1 MKNFFKGIS
10 FTQVLAGS
18 LAAVTAFLL
27 SSKIGIAG
35 SVIGVA
41 IGSIVSA
48 VASQLYQNVIHA
60 SSKKIQSSSAL
71 KSGSSRYEED
81 DTKVVN
87 NARFIALEDD
97 MPKEYEVY
105 NNMIDS
111 SKEKQA
117 RRVVAMAS
125 NANVANVAGD
135 SLRDVDSSNTQSAK
149 SGESQALNAESTSV
163 MELSSLR
170 KLKEEDNELSE
181 GDEDSIL
188 TLNDAKR
195 ELGGGSYYA
204 NSEAKYKKLTI
215 VIAILSALA
224 AVLLTSGI
232 VLLFTQGKG
241 TDNLVPS
248 GQNTEQNNGQNP
260 NNQMRQ
266 NGQNNGVQNQDK
278 NSKDVQKDSQDAQD
292 EKDSKDSKEGEDGKD
307 GKDGK
312 EGKEGKDSSSKNPS
326 EKQDKKTHEGSSSSS
341 LDSNESNAGS
351 GEQSSGNSGVS
362 GADSGARGSKGDSSV
377 SGDSSSSSSLSSN
390 GASGGSAAQQGESG
404 SQQSGGGE

>member
-125 NANVANVAGD
+125 NANNANFAGD
-135 SLRDVDSSNTQSAK
+135 SSLDGDSSNSQNAK
-149 SGESQALNAESTSV
+149 LGKAPALSAESTSV

-170 KLKEEDNELSE
+170 KLKEEDNALSE

-195 ELGGGSYYA
+195 ELGGRSDYA

-224 AVLLTSGI
+224 AVLLTAGI

-292 EKDSKDSKEGEDGKD
+292 EKDSKDSKDSKD
-307 GKDGK
+307 G
-312 EGKEGKDSSSKNPS
+312 ENSSSKNPS

-341 LDSNESNAGS
+341 LDSNGS
-351 GEQSSGNSGVS
+351 KADSGDQSSEDSGVS

-377 SGDSSSSSSLSSN
+377 SGDSSPSSPSTSTN
-390 GASGGSAAQQGESG
+390 GSGGGSSAQQGESG
-404 SQQSGGGE
+404 SQQSGS

>member
-1 MKNFFKGIS
+1 VKNFFKGIS

-125 NANVANVAGD
+125 NANNANFAGD
-135 SLRDVDSSNTQSAK
+135 SSLDGDSSNSQNAK
-149 SGESQALNAESTSV
+149 LGKAPALSAESTSV

-170 KLKEEDNELSE
+170 KLKEEDNALSE

-195 ELGGGSYYA
+195 ELGGRSDYA

-224 AVLLTSGI
+224 AVLLTAGI

-248 GQNTEQNNGQNP
+248 GQNTERNNGQNP

-278 NSKDVQKDSQDAQD
+278 NSKDAQKDSQDAQD
-292 EKDSKDSKEGEDGKD
+292 EKDSKDSKDSKD
-307 GKDGK
+307 G
-312 EGKEGKDSSSKNPS
+312 ENSSSKNPS
-326 EKQDKKTHEGSSSSS
+326 EKQDKKTHERSSSSS
-341 LDSNESNAGS
+341 LDSNGS
-351 GEQSSGNSGVS
+351 KADSGDQSSEDSGVS

-377 SGDSSSSSSLSSN
+377 SGYSSPSSPSTSTN
-390 GASGGSAAQQGESG
+390 GSGGGSSAQQGESG
-404 SQQSGGGE
+404 SQQSGS

>member
-1 MKNFFKGIS
+1 MLVKNFFKGIS

-125 NANVANVAGD
+125 NANNANFAGD
-135 SLRDVDSSNTQSAK
+135 SSLDGDSSNSQNAK
-149 SGESQALNAESTSV
+149 LGKAPALSAESTSV

-170 KLKEEDNELSE
+170 KLKEEDNALSE

-195 ELGGGSYYA
+195 ELGGRSDYA

-224 AVLLTSGI
+224 AVLLTAGI

-292 EKDSKDSKEGEDGKD
+292 EKDSKDSKDSKD
-307 GKDGK
+307 G
-312 EGKEGKDSSSKNPS
+312 ENSSSKNPS
-326 EKQDKKTHEGSSSSS
+326 EKQDKKTHERSSSSS
-341 LDSNESNAGS
+341 LDSNGS
-351 GEQSSGNSGVS
+351 KADSGDQSSEDSGVS

-377 SGDSSSSSSLSSN
+377 SGDSSPSSPSTSTN
-390 GASGGSAAQQGESG
+390 GSGGGSSAQQGESG
-404 SQQSGGGE
+404 SQQSGS

>member
-125 NANVANVAGD
+125 NANVAGD
-135 SLRDVDSSNTQSAK
+135 YSRDVDSLSSQSAK
-149 SGESQALNAESTSV
+149 SVESQALNAESTSV

-170 KLKEEDNELSE
+170 KLKEEDNALSE

-195 ELGGGSYYA
+195 ALGGRSDYA

-224 AVLLTSGI
+224 AVLLTAGI

-248 GQNTEQNNGQNP
+248 GQNTEQDNGQNP

-266 NGQNNGVQNQDK
+266 NSQNNGVQNQDK
-278 NSKDVQKDSQDAQD
+278 NSQDAQKDSQDAQD
-292 EKDSKDSKEGEDGKD
+292 NKDSKEGE
-307 GKDGK
+307 DGK

-326 EKQDKKTHEGSSSSS
+326 EKQDKKTHEGSSSSSS

-390 GASGGSAAQQGESG
+390 GVSGGSAAQQGESG

>member
-125 NANVANVAGD
+125 NANNANFAGD
-135 SLRDVDSSNTQSAK
+135 SSLDGDSSNSQNAK
-149 SGESQALNAESTSV
+149 LGKAPALSAESTSV

-170 KLKEEDNELSE
+170 KLKEEDNALSE

-195 ELGGGSYYA
+195 ELGGRSDYA

-224 AVLLTSGI
+224 AVLLTAGI

-292 EKDSKDSKEGEDGKD
+292 EKDSKDSKDSKD
-307 GKDGK
+307 G
-312 EGKEGKDSSSKNPS
+312 ENSSSKNPS

-341 LDSNESNAGS
+341 LDSNGS
-351 GEQSSGNSGVS
+351 KADSGDQSSKDSGVS

-377 SGDSSSSSSLSSN
+377 SGDSSPSSPSTSTN
-390 GASGGSAAQQGESG
+390 GSGGGSSAQQGESG
-404 SQQSGGGE
+404 SQQSGS

>member
-125 NANVANVAGD
+125 NANNANFAGD
-135 SLRDVDSSNTQSAK
+135 SSLDGDSSNSQNAK
-149 SGESQALNAESTSV
+149 LGKAPALSAESTSV

-170 KLKEEDNELSE
+170 KLKEEDNALSE

-224 AVLLTSGI
+224 AVLLTAGI
-232 VLLFTQGKG
+232 VLLFTQGKD
-241 TDNLVPS
+241 TDNLVHS
-248 GQNTEQNNGQNP
+248 GQNTEQNNGKNP

-292 EKDSKDSKEGEDGKD
+292 EKDSKDSKDSKD
-307 GKDGK
+307 G
-312 EGKEGKDSSSKNPS
+312 ENSSSKNPS

-341 LDSNESNAGS
+341 LDSNGS
-351 GEQSSGNSGVS
+351 KADSGDQSSKDSGVS

-377 SGDSSSSSSLSSN
+377 SGDSSPSSPSTSTN
-390 GASGGSAAQQGESG
+390 GSGGGSSAQQGESG
-404 SQQSGGGE
+404 SQQSGS

>member
-125 NANVANVAGD
+125 NANNANFAGD
-135 SLRDVDSSNTQSAK
+135 SSLDGDSSNSQNAK
-149 SGESQALNAESTSV
+149 LGKSPALSSESTSV

-224 AVLLTSGI
+224 AVLLTAGI

-241 TDNLVPS
+241 TDNLVHS

-278 NSKDVQKDSQDAQD
+278 NSKDVQKDSQDAQN
-292 EKDSKDSKEGEDGKD
+292 EKDSKDSKDSKD
-307 GKDGK
+307 G
-312 EGKEGKDSSSKNPS
+312 ENSSSKNPS

-341 LDSNESNAGS
+341 LDSNGS
-351 GEQSSGNSGVS
+351 KADSGDQSSEDSGVS

-377 SGDSSSSSSLSSN
+377 SGDSSPSSPSTSTN
-390 GASGGSAAQQGESG
+390 GSSGGSAAQQGESG
-404 SQQSGGGE
+404 SQQSGS

>member
-135 SLRDVDSSNTQSAK
+135 SLRDVDSLSSQNAK

-170 KLKEEDNELSE
+170 KLKEEDNALSE

-195 ELGGGSYYA
+195 ALGGRSDYA

-224 AVLLTSGI
+224 AVLLTAGV

-248 GQNTEQNNGQNP
+248 GQNTEQDNGQNP

-266 NGQNNGVQNQDK
+266 NSQNNGVQNQDK
-278 NSKDVQKDSQDAQD
+278 NSQYAQKDSQDAQD
-292 EKDSKDSKEGEDGKD
+292 SKDSKDGEDGKD
-307 GKDGK
+307 GKD
-312 EGKEGKDSSSKNPS
+312 GKEGKDSSSKNPS

-351 GEQSSGNSGVS
+351 GEQSSGDSGVS

>member
-125 NANVANVAGD
+125 NTNVAGD
-135 SLRDVDSSNTQSAK
+135 SSRDVDSLSSQNAK

-170 KLKEEDNELSE
+170 KLKEEDNALSE

-195 ELGGGSYYA
+195 ALGGRSDYA

-224 AVLLTSGI
+224 AVLLTAGI

-248 GQNTEQNNGQNP
+248 GQNTEQDNGQNP

-266 NGQNNGVQNQDK
+266 NSQNNGVQNQDK
-278 NSKDVQKDSQDAQD
+278 NSQDAQKDSQDAQD
-292 EKDSKDSKEGEDGKD
+292 NKDSKEGEDGKE
-307 GKDGK
+307 GK

-326 EKQDKKTHEGSSSSS
+326 EKQDKKTHEGSSSSSS

-390 GASGGSAAQQGESG
+390 GVSGGSAAQQGESG

>member
-125 NANVANVAGD
+125 NTNVAGD
-135 SLRDVDSSNTQSAK
+135 SSRDVDSLSSQNAK

-170 KLKEEDNELSE
+170 KLKEEDNALSE

-195 ELGGGSYYA
+195 ALGGRSDYA
-204 NSEAKYKKLTI
+204 KSEAKYKKLTI

-224 AVLLTSGI
+224 AVLLTAGI

-248 GQNTEQNNGQNP
+248 GQNTEQDNGQNP

-266 NGQNNGVQNQDK
+266 NSQNNGVQNQDK
-278 NSKDVQKDSQDAQD
+278 NSQDAQKDSQDAQ
-292 EKDSKDSKEGEDGKD
+292 DSKDSKEGEDGKE
-307 GKDGK
+307 GK

-326 EKQDKKTHEGSSSSS
+326 EKQDKKTHEGSSSSSS

-390 GASGGSAAQQGESG
+390 GSSGGSAAQQGESG

>member
-125 NANVANVAGD
+125 NANNANFAGD
-135 SLRDVDSSNTQSAK
+135 SSLDGDSSNSQNAK
-149 SGESQALNAESTSV
+149 LGKAPALSAESTSV

-170 KLKEEDNELSE
+170 KLKEEDNALSE

-195 ELGGGSYYA
+195 ELGDRSDYA

-224 AVLLTSGI
+224 AVLLTAGI

-292 EKDSKDSKEGEDGKD
+292 EKDSKDSKDSKD
-307 GKDGK
+307 G
-312 EGKEGKDSSSKNPS
+312 ENSSSKNPS
-326 EKQDKKTHEGSSSSS
+326 EKQDKKTHERSSSSS
-341 LDSNESNAGS
+341 LDSNGS
-351 GEQSSGNSGVS
+351 KADSGDQSSEDSGVS

-377 SGDSSSSSSLSSN
+377 SGDSSPSSPSTSTN
-390 GASGGSAAQQGESG
+390 RVSGGSASQQGESG
-404 SQQSGGGE
+404 SQQSGS

>member
-125 NANVANVAGD
+125 NANNANAAGD
-135 SLRDVDSSNTQSAK
+135 SSLDGDSSNTQSAK

-170 KLKEEDNELSE
+170 KLKEEDNALSE
-181 GDEDSIL
+181 GDSDSLL
-188 TLNDAKR
+188 TLTDAKR
-195 ELGGGSYYA
+195 ALGSRSDYE

-224 AVLLTSGI
+224 AVLLTAGI

-248 GQNTEQNNGQNP
+248 GQNIEQNNGANP

-266 NGQNNGVQNQDK
+266 NGQNNGVQNQDN
-278 NSKDVQKDSQDAQD
+278 NSQDAQKDSQDAQD
-292 EKDSKDSKEGEDGKD
+292 NKDSKEGEEGKD
-307 GKDGK
+307 
-312 EGKEGKDSSSKNPS
+312 GKEGKDSSSKNSS
-326 EKQDKKTHEGSSSSS
+326 EKQDKKTHDGSSSSSS

-390 GASGGSAAQQGESG
+390 GSSGGSASQQGESG

>member
-105 NNMIDS
+105 NNMGDS

-125 NANVANVAGD
+125 NANNANFAGD
-135 SLRDVDSSNTQSAK
+135 SSLDGDSSNSQNAK
-149 SGESQALNAESTSV
+149 LGKSPALSSESTSV

-170 KLKEEDNELSE
+170 RLKEEDNELSE

-224 AVLLTSGI
+224 AVLLTAGI

-241 TDNLVPS
+241 TDNLVHS

-278 NSKDVQKDSQDAQD
+278 NSKDVQKDSQDAQN
-292 EKDSKDSKEGEDGKD
+292 EKDSKDSKDSKD
-307 GKDGK
+307 G
-312 EGKEGKDSSSKNPS
+312 ENSSSKNPS

-341 LDSNESNAGS
+341 LDSNGS
-351 GEQSSGNSGVS
+351 KADSGDQSSEDSGVS
-362 GADSGARGSKGDSSV
+362 GAYSGARGSKGDSSV
-377 SGDSSSSSSLSSN
+377 SGDSSPSSPSTSTN
-390 GASGGSAAQQGESG
+390 GVSGGSASQQGESG
-404 SQQSGGGE
+404 SQQSGS

>member
-135 SLRDVDSSNTQSAK
+135 SLRDVDSLSSQNAK

-195 ELGGGSYYA
+195 ELGGGSDYA

-248 GQNTEQNNGQNP
+248 GQNTEQDNGQNP

-266 NGQNNGVQNQDK
+266 NSQNNGVQNQDK
-278 NSKDVQKDSQDAQD
+278 NSQDAQKDSQDAQD
-292 EKDSKDSKEGEDGKD
+292 SKDSKEGE
-307 GKDGK
+307 DGK
-312 EGKEGKDSSSKNPS
+312 EGKEGKDSSSKNSS
-326 EKQDKKTHEGSSSSS
+326 EKQDKKTREGSSSSSS

-377 SGDSSSSSSLSSN
+377 SGDSSPSSPSTSTN
-390 GASGGSAAQQGESG
+390 GVSGGSASQQGESG
-404 SQQSGGGE
+404 SQQSGS

>member
-125 NANVANVAGD
+125 NANNANFAGD
-135 SLRDVDSSNTQSAK
+135 SSRDVDSSSSQNAK
-149 SGESQALNAESTSV
+149 SGESQAPNAESTSV

-170 KLKEEDNELSE
+170 KLKEEDNALSE

-195 ELGGGSYYA
+195 ELGGRSDYA

-224 AVLLTSGI
+224 AVLLTAGI

-292 EKDSKDSKEGEDGKD
+292 EKDSKDSKDSKD
-307 GKDGK
+307 G
-312 EGKEGKDSSSKNPS
+312 ENSSSKNPS
-326 EKQDKKTHEGSSSSS
+326 EKQDKKTHERSSSSS
-341 LDSNESNAGS
+341 LDSNGS
-351 GEQSSGNSGVS
+351 KADSGDQSSEDSGVS

-377 SGDSSSSSSLSSN
+377 SGDSSPSSPSTSTN
-390 GASGGSAAQQGESG
+390 GSGGGSSAQQGESG
-404 SQQSGGGE
+404 SQQSGS

>member
-125 NANVANVAGD
+125 NANNANFAGD
-135 SLRDVDSSNTQSAK
+135 SSLDGDSSNSQNAK
-149 SGESQALNAESTSV
+149 LGKAPALSAESTSV

-170 KLKEEDNELSE
+170 KLKEEDNALSE

-195 ELGGGSYYA
+195 ELGGRSDYA

-224 AVLLTSGI
+224 AVLLTAGI

-292 EKDSKDSKEGEDGKD
+292 EKDSKDSKDSKD
-307 GKDGK
+307 G
-312 EGKEGKDSSSKNPS
+312 ENSSSKNPS
-326 EKQDKKTHEGSSSSS
+326 EKQDKKTHERSSSSS
-341 LDSNESNAGS
+341 LDSNGS
-351 GEQSSGNSGVS
+351 KADSGDQSSEDSGVS

-377 SGDSSSSSSLSSN
+377 SGDSSPSSPSTSTN
-390 GASGGSAAQQGESG
+390 RVSGGSASQQGESG
-404 SQQSGGGE
+404 SQQSGS

>member
-125 NANVANVAGD
+125 NTNVAGD
-135 SLRDVDSSNTQSAK
+135 SLRDVDFSNTQNTK

-170 KLKEEDNELSE
+170 KLKEEDNALSE

-195 ELGGGSYYA
+195 ALGGRSDYA
-204 NSEAKYKKLTI
+204 KSEAKYKKLTI

-224 AVLLTSGI
+224 AVLLTAGI

-248 GQNTEQNNGQNP
+248 GQNTEQDNGQNP

-266 NGQNNGVQNQDK
+266 NSQNNGVQNQDK
-278 NSKDVQKDSQDAQD
+278 NSQDAQKDSQDAQ
-292 EKDSKDSKEGEDGKD
+292 DSKDSKEGEDGKD
-307 GKDGK
+307 GKEGK

-326 EKQDKKTHEGSSSSS
+326 EKQDKKTHEGSSSSSS

-390 GASGGSAAQQGESG
+390 GSSGGSAAQQGESG
-404 SQQSGGGE
+404 LQQSGGGE

>member
-105 NNMIDS
+105 NNMGDS

-125 NANVANVAGD
+125 NANNANFAGD
-135 SLRDVDSSNTQSAK
+135 SSLDGDSSNSQNAK
-149 SGESQALNAESTSV
+149 LGKSPALSSESTSV

-170 KLKEEDNELSE
+170 RLKEEDNELSE

-195 ELGGGSYYA
+195 ELGGRSDYA

-224 AVLLTSGI
+224 AVLLTAGI

-248 GQNTEQNNGQNP
+248 GQNTERNNGQNP

-278 NSKDVQKDSQDAQD
+278 NSKDAQKDSQDAQD
-292 EKDSKDSKEGEDGKD
+292 EKDSKDSKDSKD
-307 GKDGK
+307 G
-312 EGKEGKDSSSKNPS
+312 ENSSSKNPS
-326 EKQDKKTHEGSSSSS
+326 EKQDKKTHERSSSSS
-341 LDSNESNAGS
+341 LDSNGS
-351 GEQSSGNSGVS
+351 KADSGDQSSEDSGVS

-377 SGDSSSSSSLSSN
+377 SGDSSPSSPSTSTN
-390 GASGGSAAQQGESG
+390 GSGGGSSAQQGESG
-404 SQQSGGGE
+404 SQQSGS

>member
-125 NANVANVAGD
+125 NANNANFAGD
-135 SLRDVDSSNTQSAK
+135 SSLDGDSSNSQNAK
-149 SGESQALNAESTSV
+149 LGKAPALSAESTSV

-170 KLKEEDNELSE
+170 KLKEEDNALSE

-195 ELGGGSYYA
+195 ELGGRSDYA

-224 AVLLTSGI
+224 AVLLTAGI

-248 GQNTEQNNGQNP
+248 GQNTERNNGQNP

-278 NSKDVQKDSQDAQD
+278 NSKDAQKDSQDAQD
-292 EKDSKDSKEGEDGKD
+292 EKDSKDSKDSKD
-307 GKDGK
+307 G
-312 EGKEGKDSSSKNPS
+312 ENSSSKNPS
-326 EKQDKKTHEGSSSSS
+326 EKQDKKTHERSSSSS
-341 LDSNESNAGS
+341 LDSNGS
-351 GEQSSGNSGVS
+351 KADSGDQSSEDSGVS

-377 SGDSSSSSSLSSN
+377 SGDSSPSSPSTSTN
-390 GASGGSAAQQGESG
+390 GSGGGSSAQQGESG
-404 SQQSGGGE
+404 SQQSGS

>member
-105 NNMIDS
+105 NNMGDS

-125 NANVANVAGD
+125 NANNANFAGD
-135 SLRDVDSSNTQSAK
+135 SSLDGDSSNSQNAK
-149 SGESQALNAESTSV
+149 LGKSPALSSESTSV

-170 KLKEEDNELSE
+170 RLKEEDNELSE

-215 VIAILSALA
+215 VIAILSSLA
-224 AVLLTSGI
+224 AVLLTAGI

-241 TDNLVPS
+241 TDNLVHS

-278 NSKDVQKDSQDAQD
+278 NSKDVQKDSQDAQN
-292 EKDSKDSKEGEDGKD
+292 EKDSKDSKDSKD
-307 GKDGK
+307 G
-312 EGKEGKDSSSKNPS
+312 ENSSSKNPS

-341 LDSNESNAGS
+341 LDSNGS
-351 GEQSSGNSGVS
+351 KADSGDQSSEDSGVS
-362 GADSGARGSKGDSSV
+362 GAYSGARGSKGDSSV
-377 SGDSSSSSSLSSN
+377 SGDSSPSSPSTSTN
-390 GASGGSAAQQGESG
+390 GVSGGSASQQGESG
-404 SQQSGGGE
+404 SQQSGS

>member
-135 SLRDVDSSNTQSAK
+135 SLRDVDSLSSQNAK

-170 KLKEEDNELSE
+170 KLKEEDNALSE

-195 ELGGGSYYA
+195 ALGGRSYYA

-224 AVLLTSGI
+224 AVLLTAGI

-248 GQNTEQNNGQNP
+248 GQNTEQNNGQNSD
-260 NNQMRQ
+260 NNTHQ

-278 NSKDVQKDSQDAQD
+278 NSQDAQKDSQDAQD
-292 EKDSKDSKEGEDGKD
+292 SKDSKEGED

>member
-125 NANVANVAGD
+125 NTNVAGD
-135 SLRDVDSSNTQSAK
+135 SLRDVDFSNTQNTK

-170 KLKEEDNELSE
+170 KLKEEDNALSE

-195 ELGGGSYYA
+195 ALGGRSDYA
-204 NSEAKYKKLTI
+204 KSEAKYKKLTI

-224 AVLLTSGI
+224 AVLLTAGI

-248 GQNTEQNNGQNP
+248 GQNTEQDNVQNP

-266 NGQNNGVQNQDK
+266 NSQNNGVQNQDK
-278 NSKDVQKDSQDAQD
+278 NSQDAQKDSQDAQD
-292 EKDSKDSKEGEDGKD
+292 SKDSKEGE
-307 GKDGK
+307 DGK

-326 EKQDKKTHEGSSSSS
+326 EKQDKKTHEGSSSSSS

-390 GASGGSAAQQGESG
+390 GSSGGSAAQQGESG

>member
-125 NANVANVAGD
+125 NANVAGD
-135 SLRDVDSSNTQSAK
+135 SLRDVDSLSSQNAK

-170 KLKEEDNELSE
+170 KLKEEDNALSE

-195 ELGGGSYYA
+195 ALGGRSDYA

-224 AVLLTSGI
+224 AVLLTAGV

-248 GQNTEQNNGQNP
+248 GQNTEQDNGQNP

-266 NGQNNGVQNQDK
+266 NSQNNGVQNQDK
-278 NSKDVQKDSQDAQD
+278 NSQDAQKDSQDAQD
-292 EKDSKDSKEGEDGKD
+292 SKDGEDGKD
-307 GKDGK
+307 
-312 EGKEGKDSSSKNPS
+312 GKEGKDSSSKNPS

-341 LDSNESNAGS
+341 LYSNESNAGS
-351 GEQSSGNSGVS
+351 GEQSSGDSGVS

-390 GASGGSAAQQGESG
+390 GSSGGSAAQQGESG

>member
-125 NANVANVAGD
+125 NANNANFAGD
-135 SLRDVDSSNTQSAK
+135 SSRDVDSSSSQNAK

-170 KLKEEDNELSE
+170 KLKEEDNALSE

-195 ELGGGSYYA
+195 ELGGRSDYA

-224 AVLLTSGI
+224 AVLLTAGI

-292 EKDSKDSKEGEDGKD
+292 EKDSKDSKDSKD
-307 GKDGK
+307 G
-312 EGKEGKDSSSKNPS
+312 ENSSSKNPS
-326 EKQDKKTHEGSSSSS
+326 EKQDKKTHERSSSSS
-341 LDSNESNAGS
+341 LDSNGS
-351 GEQSSGNSGVS
+351 KADSGDQSSEDSGVS

-377 SGDSSSSSSLSSN
+377 SGDSSPSSPSTSTN
-390 GASGGSAAQQGESG
+390 GSGGGSSAQQGESG
-404 SQQSGGGE
+404 SQQSGS

>member
-125 NANVANVAGD
+125 NTNVAGD
-135 SLRDVDSSNTQSAK
+135 SLRDVDSLSSQSAK

-170 KLKEEDNELSE
+170 KLKEEDNALSE

-195 ELGGGSYYA
+195 ALGGRSDYA

-224 AVLLTSGI
+224 AVLLTAGI

-266 NGQNNGVQNQDK
+266 NSQNNGVQNQDK
-278 NSKDVQKDSQDAQD
+278 NSQDAQKDSQDAQD
-292 EKDSKDSKEGEDGKD
+292 NKDSKEGE
-307 GKDGK
+307 DGK
-312 EGKEGKDSSSKNPS
+312 EGKEGKDSSSKNSS
-326 EKQDKKTHEGSSSSS
+326 EKQDKKTHEGSSSSSS

-390 GASGGSAAQQGESG
+390 GSSGGSAAQQGESG

>member
-125 NANVANVAGD
+125 NANVANVANVAGD
-135 SLRDVDSSNTQSAK
+135 SLRDVDSLSSQNAK

-170 KLKEEDNELSE
+170 KLKEEDNALSE

-195 ELGGGSYYA
+195 ALGGRSDYA

-224 AVLLTSGI
+224 AVLLTAGI

-248 GQNTEQNNGQNP
+248 GQNTEQNNGQNSD
-260 NNQMRQ
+260 NNTHQ

-278 NSKDVQKDSQDAQD
+278 NSQDAQKDSQDAQD
-292 EKDSKDSKEGEDGKD
+292 SKDSKEGED

>member
-125 NANVANVAGD
+125 NANNANFAGD
-135 SLRDVDSSNTQSAK
+135 SSLDGDSSNSQNAK
-149 SGESQALNAESTSV
+149 LGKSPALSSESTSV

-224 AVLLTSGI
+224 AVLLTAGI

-241 TDNLVPS
+241 TDNLVHS

-278 NSKDVQKDSQDAQD
+278 NSKDVQKDSQDAQN
-292 EKDSKDSKEGEDGKD
+292 EKDSKDSKDSKD
-307 GKDGK
+307 GKD
-312 EGKEGKDSSSKNPS
+312 GKEGKDSSSKNPS

-341 LDSNESNAGS
+341 LDSNGS
-351 GEQSSGNSGVS
+351 KADSGDQSSEDSGVS

-377 SGDSSSSSSLSSN
+377 SGDSSPSSPSTSTN
-390 GASGGSAAQQGESG
+390 GSGGGSSAQQGESG
-404 SQQSGGGE
+404 SQQSGS

>member
-125 NANVANVAGD
+125 NTNVAGD
-135 SLRDVDSSNTQSAK
+135 SLRDVDSLSSQSAK

-170 KLKEEDNELSE
+170 KLKEEDNALSE

-195 ELGGGSYYA
+195 ALGGRSDYA
-204 NSEAKYKKLTI
+204 KSEAKYKKLTI

-224 AVLLTSGI
+224 AVLLTAGI

-248 GQNTEQNNGQNP
+248 GQNTEQDNGQNP

-266 NGQNNGVQNQDK
+266 NSQNNGVQNQDK
-278 NSKDVQKDSQDAQD
+278 NSQDAQKDSQDAQD
-292 EKDSKDSKEGEDGKD
+292 NKDSKEGE
-307 GKDGK
+307 DGK
-312 EGKEGKDSSSKNPS
+312 EGKEGKDSSSKNSS
-326 EKQDKKTHEGSSSSS
+326 EKQDKKTHEGSSSSSS

-390 GASGGSAAQQGESG
+390 GSSGGSAAQQGESG

>member
-125 NANVANVAGD
+125 NANNANFAGD
-135 SLRDVDSSNTQSAK
+135 SSLDGDSSNSQNAK
-149 SGESQALNAESTSV
+149 LGKAPALSAESTSV

-170 KLKEEDNELSE
+170 KLKEEDNALSE

-195 ELGGGSYYA
+195 ELGDRSDYA

-224 AVLLTSGI
+224 AVLLTAGI

-248 GQNTEQNNGQNP
+248 DQNTEQNNGQNP

-292 EKDSKDSKEGEDGKD
+292 EKDSKDSKDSKD
-307 GKDGK
+307 GKD
-312 EGKEGKDSSSKNPS
+312 GKEGKDSSSKNPS
-326 EKQDKKTHEGSSSSS
+326 EKQDKKTHERSSSSS
-341 LDSNESNAGS
+341 LDSNGS
-351 GEQSSGNSGVS
+351 KADSGDQSSEDSGVS

-377 SGDSSSSSSLSSN
+377 SGDSSPSSPSTSTN
-390 GASGGSAAQQGESG
+390 GSGGGSSAQQGESG
-404 SQQSGGGE
+404 SQQSGS

>member
-248 GQNTEQNNGQNP
+248 GQNIEQDNGQNP

-266 NGQNNGVQNQDK
+266 NSQNNGVQNQDK
-278 NSKDVQKDSQDAQD
+278 NSQDAQKD
-292 EKDSKDSKEGEDGKD
+292 TQDAQDSKDSKEGEDGKE
-307 GKDGK
+307 GK
-312 EGKEGKDSSSKNPS
+312 EGKEGKDSSSKNSS
-326 EKQDKKTHEGSSSSS
+326 EKQDKKTHDGSSSSSS

>member
-125 NANVANVAGD
+125 NTNVAGD
-135 SLRDVDSSNTQSAK
+135 SLRDVDSLSSQNAK
-149 SGESQALNAESTSV
+149 SGESQALSAESTSV

-170 KLKEEDNELSE
+170 KLKEEDNALSE

-195 ELGGGSYYA
+195 ALGGRSDYA

-224 AVLLTSGI
+224 AVLLTAGV

-260 NNQMRQ
+260 NNQIRQ
-266 NGQNNGVQNQDK
+266 NSQNNGVQNQDK
-278 NSKDVQKDSQDAQD
+278 NSQDAQKDSQDAQD
-292 EKDSKDSKEGEDGKD
+292 SKDSKEGE
-307 GKDGK
+307 DGK

-390 GASGGSAAQQGESG
+390 GSSGGSSAQQGESG

>member
-125 NANVANVAGD
+125 NANVANVAGN
-135 SLRDVDSSNTQSAK
+135 SLRDVDSLSSQNAK

-170 KLKEEDNELSE
+170 KLKEEDNALSE

-195 ELGGGSYYA
+195 ALGGRSDYA

-224 AVLLTSGI
+224 AVLLTAGI

-248 GQNTEQNNGQNP
+248 GQNTEQDNGQNP

-266 NGQNNGVQNQDK
+266 NSQNNGVQNQDK
-278 NSKDVQKDSQDAQD
+278 NSQDAQKDSQDAQD
-292 EKDSKDSKEGEDGKD
+292 NKDSKEGE
-307 GKDGK
+307 DGK

>member
-135 SLRDVDSSNTQSAK
+135 YSRDVDSLSSQSAK

-170 KLKEEDNELSE
+170 KLKEEDNALSE

-195 ELGGGSYYA
+195 ALGGRSDYA

-224 AVLLTSGI
+224 AVLLTAGI

-248 GQNTEQNNGQNP
+248 GQNTEQDNGQNP

-266 NGQNNGVQNQDK
+266 NSQNNGVQNQDK
-278 NSKDVQKDSQDAQD
+278 NSQDAQKDSQDAQD
-292 EKDSKDSKEGEDGKD
+292 NKDSKEGE
-307 GKDGK
+307 DGK
-312 EGKEGKDSSSKNPS
+312 EGKEGKDSSSKNSS
-326 EKQDKKTHEGSSSSS
+326 EKQDKKTHEGSSSSSS

-390 GASGGSAAQQGESG
+390 GVSGGSAAQQGESG

>member
-41 IGSIVSA
+41 MGSIVSA

-105 NNMIDS
+105 NNMGDS

-125 NANVANVAGD
+125 NANAAGD
-135 SLRDVDSSNTQSAK
+135 SSNSQNAK
-149 SGESQALNAESTSV
+149 LGKSPALSAESTSV

-170 KLKEEDNELSE
+170 KLKEEDNALSE

-195 ELGGGSYYA
+195 ALGGRSDYA

-224 AVLLTSGI
+224 AVLLTAGI

-248 GQNTEQNNGQNP
+248 GQNTEQDNGQNP

-266 NGQNNGVQNQDK
+266 NSQNNGVQNQDK
-278 NSKDVQKDSQDAQD
+278 NSQDAQKDSQDAQD
-292 EKDSKDSKEGEDGKD
+292 EKDSKDSKDSKD
-307 GKDGK
+307 G
-312 EGKEGKDSSSKNPS
+312 ENSSSKNPS
-326 EKQDKKTHEGSSSSS
+326 EKQDKKTNEGSSSS
-341 LDSNESNAGS
+341 LDSNESKADF
-351 GEQSSGNSGVS
+351 GEQSSVDSGVS
-362 GADSGARGSKGDSSV
+362 GADPGARGSKGDSSV
-377 SGDSSSSSSLSSN
+377 SGDSSPSSPSTSTN
-390 GASGGSAAQQGESG
+390 GVSGGSSAQQGESG
-404 SQQSGGGE
+404 SQQSSSGE

>member
-135 SLRDVDSSNTQSAK
+135 SLRDVDSLSSQNAK

-170 KLKEEDNELSE
+170 KLKEEDNALSE

-195 ELGGGSYYA
+195 ALGGRSDYA

-224 AVLLTSGI
+224 AVLLTAGI

-248 GQNTEQNNGQNP
+248 GQNTEQNNGQNSD
-260 NNQMRQ
+260 NNTHQ

-278 NSKDVQKDSQDAQD
+278 NSQDAQKDSQDAQ
-292 EKDSKDSKEGEDGKD
+292 DSKDSKEGEDGKD

>member
-125 NANVANVAGD
+125 NTNVAGD
-135 SLRDVDSSNTQSAK
+135 SLRDVDFSNTQNTK

-170 KLKEEDNELSE
+170 KLKEEDNALSE

-195 ELGGGSYYA
+195 ALGGRSDYA
-204 NSEAKYKKLTI
+204 KSEAKYKKLTI

-224 AVLLTSGI
+224 AVLLTAGI

-248 GQNTEQNNGQNP
+248 GQNTEQDNGQNP

-266 NGQNNGVQNQDK
+266 NSQNNGVQNQDK
-278 NSKDVQKDSQDAQD
+278 NSKDAQKDSQDAQD
-292 EKDSKDSKEGEDGKD
+292 NKDSKEGE
-307 GKDGK
+307 DGK
-312 EGKEGKDSSSKNPS
+312 EGKEGKDSSSKNSS
-326 EKQDKKTHEGSSSSS
+326 EKQDKKTHEGSSSSSS

-390 GASGGSAAQQGESG
+390 GSSGGSAAQQGESG

>member
-125 NANVANVAGD
+125 NANVANVAGG
-135 SLRDVDSSNTQSAK
+135 SSRDVDSLSSQSAK

-170 KLKEEDNELSE
+170 KLKEEDNALSE

-195 ELGGGSYYA
+195 ALGGRSDYA

-224 AVLLTSGI
+224 AVLLTAGI

-248 GQNTEQNNGQNP
+248 GQNTEQNNGQNSD
-260 NNQMRQ
+260 NNTHQ

-278 NSKDVQKDSQDAQD
+278 NSQDAQKDSQDAQD
-292 EKDSKDSKEGEDGKD
+292 SKDSKEGE
-307 GKDGK
+307 DGK

-326 EKQDKKTHEGSSSSS
+326 EKQDKKTHEGSSSSSS

-390 GASGGSAAQQGESG
+390 GVSGGSAAQQGESG

>member
-125 NANVANVAGD
+125 NTNVANVANVAGD
-135 SLRDVDSSNTQSAK
+135 SPRDVDSLSSQNAK

-170 KLKEEDNELSE
+170 KLKEEDNALSE

-195 ELGGGSYYA
+195 ALGGRSDYA

-224 AVLLTSGI
+224 AVLLTAGV

-248 GQNTEQNNGQNP
+248 GQNTEQDNGQNP

-266 NGQNNGVQNQDK
+266 NSQNNGVQNQDK
-278 NSKDVQKDSQDAQD
+278 NSQDAQKDSQDAQD
-292 EKDSKDSKEGEDGKD
+292 SKDSKDGEDGKD
-307 GKDGK
+307 
-312 EGKEGKDSSSKNPS
+312 GKEGKDSSSKNPS

-351 GEQSSGNSGVS
+351 GEQSSGDSGVS

-390 GASGGSAAQQGESG
+390 GSSGGSAAQQGESG

>member
-125 NANVANVAGD
+125 NANNANFAGD
-135 SLRDVDSSNTQSAK
+135 SSLDGDSSNSQNAK
-149 SGESQALNAESTSV
+149 LGKAPALSAESTSV

-170 KLKEEDNELSE
+170 KLKEEDNALSE

-224 AVLLTSGI
+224 AVLLTAGI

-241 TDNLVPS
+241 TDNLVHS
-248 GQNTEQNNGQNP
+248 GQNTEQNNGQDP

-278 NSKDVQKDSQDAQD
+278 NSKDVQKDSQDAQN
-292 EKDSKDSKEGEDGKD
+292 EKDSKDSKDSKD
-307 GKDGK
+307 G
-312 EGKEGKDSSSKNPS
+312 ENSSSKNPS

-341 LDSNESNAGS
+341 LDSNGS
-351 GEQSSGNSGVS
+351 KADSGDQSSEDSGVS
-362 GADSGARGSKGDSSV
+362 GAYSGARGSKGDSSV
-377 SGDSSSSSSLSSN
+377 SGDSSPSSPSTSTN
-390 GASGGSAAQQGESG
+390 GVSGGSASQQGESG
-404 SQQSGGGE
+404 SQQSGS

>member
-125 NANVANVAGD
+125 NTNVAGD
-135 SLRDVDSSNTQSAK
+135 SSRDVDSLSSQNAK

-170 KLKEEDNELSE
+170 KLKEEDNALSE

-195 ELGGGSYYA
+195 ALGGRSDYA

-224 AVLLTSGI
+224 AVLLTAGI

-248 GQNTEQNNGQNP
+248 GQNTEQYNGQNP

-266 NGQNNGVQNQDK
+266 NSQNNGVQNQDK
-278 NSKDVQKDSQDAQD
+278 NSQDAQKDSQDAQD
-292 EKDSKDSKEGEDGKD
+292 SKDNKEGE
-307 GKDGK
+307 DGK

-341 LDSNESNAGS
+341 LDSNESKADS
-351 GEQSSGNSGVS
+351 GEQSSGDSGVS
-362 GADSGARGSKGDSSV
+362 GSDSGARGSKGDSSV
-377 SGDSSSSSSLSSN
+377 SGDSSPSSPSTSTN
-390 GASGGSAAQQGESG
+390 GSGGGSSAQQGESG